1 VLSDEQVHNF
11 VEQLE
16 VCRSL
21 DDDKRVVLAAA
32 RLAQQREREA
42 WVGALQTWLASR
54 DVKVA
59 ICGGEQV
66 AADLPSLLDDV
77 FALLD
82 AAEVRE
88 LRAALAKLAPAPG
101 EGAQAGTVPASGVAD
116 ASASVSCLPVQPAPD
131 PETGLAACPFCGGA
145 VIRDRVIDEFHSDIV
160 CGGCDECFR
169 MSDEAWNRRAALARP
184 DAGGDGARRFAGL
197 VLEYSRDN
205 DFVDVDAGS
214 IQDWALDCGLL
225 EGVRVT
231 EACGECCACA
241 ESDDFPQTC
250 IRYSEA
256 GIRVRSAA
264 RKGAEENGR

>member
-1 VLSDEQVHNF
+1 MGDEYQIGGILGNPPFDDEGDEPMAGDDALSDEQVHNF

-82 AAEVRE
+82 AA
-88 LRAALAKLAPAPG
+88 
-101 EGAQAGTVPASGVAD
+101 
-116 ASASVSCLPVQPAPD
+116 
-131 PETGLAACPFCGGA
+131 
-145 VIRDRVIDEFHSDIV
+145 
-160 CGGCDECFR
+160 
-169 MSDEAWNRRAALARP
+169 ALARP
-184 DAGGDGARRFAGL
+184 DAVEDGARRFAGL

>member
-1 VLSDEQVHNF
+1 M
-11 VEQLE
+11 
-16 VCRSL
+16 
-21 DDDKRVVLAAA
+21 
-32 RLAQQREREA
+32 
-42 WVGALQTWLASR
+42 T
-54 DVKVA
+54 
-59 ICGGEQV
+59 
-66 AADLPSLLDDV
+66 
-77 FALLD
+77 
-82 AAEVRE
+82 
-88 LRAALAKLAPAPG
+88 
-101 EGAQAGTVPASGVAD
+101 T
-116 ASASVSCLPVQPAPD
+116 D
-131 PETGLAACPFCGGA
+131 PETGLAAPCTYEE
-145 VIRDRVIDEFHSDIV
+145 VVQV
-160 CGGCDECFR
+160 CGELRALKRTVARNAADLIAVLY
-169 MSDEAWNRRAALARP
+169 EALEQERRAALARP
-184 DAGGDGARRFAGL
+184 DAGEDGARRFAGL